1 MTQIGEGADTEG
13 KELDGEGE
21 PLSEVDLL
29 TGTPVFKS
37 AIQELLV
44 NSKQCTTQHTLVAGQ
59 AK

>member
-29 TGTPVFKS
+29 TGTPVFMS

-44 NSKQCTTQHTLVAGQ
+44 NPK
-59 AK
+59 

>member
-21 PLSEVDLL
+21 SLSEVDLL

-37 AIQELLV
+37 AIQERLV
-44 NSKQCTTQHTLVAGQ
+44 NPKQCTTQHTLVAGQ